1 MAAASVLG
9 RREWEGGGKESV
21 LCVWRGEERRGE
33 ERRGEERRG
42 ENKSRV
48 HKSRKEERR
57 EQ

>member
-1 MAAASVLG
+1 MRYRMAAASVLG
-9 RREWEGGGKESV
+9 RGEREGGGEGE
-21 LCVWRGEERRGE
+21 CVVCV

>member
-9 RREWEGGGKESV
+9 RGKGGGRRV
-21 LCVWRGEERRGE
+21 CCVC
-33 ERRGEERRG
+33 GEERRG

-48 HKSRKEERR
+48 HKSRVHKSRKEERR